1 MDLAFIKKHPAFMLC
16 LGVTVLLLVG
26 AGAGLFISARL
37 YARQVVALDALTA
50 RLQQL
55 FRRDPFPAKANV
67 YKEAENLKD
76 VIDRYNELNE
86 LLRVGQ
92 VNLQPMEA
100 ADFMQFL
107 EKSMRK
113 LRDRLQN
120 ARIKF
125 PEKYA
130 FGFDKYAGG
139 QLPASGDIP
148 RLVQQLKIIEA
159 FCDILQEASIT
170 ELVAIER
177 DNFEQAARGADAA
190 VGRRGMPPSGT
201 PGAPGTPAMPSPENA
216 AFLPGEGKLMA
227 SQHFK
232 IVVKAKEN
240 AVIAML
246 NLLASQPMFMV
257 VTRIEM
263 NNPIQEYNAGSPVSA
278 PAVVTR
284 APGTP
289 GTPGTPGASGT
300 PGITESTARERQV
313 VLGREELD
321 VKLDLDVYQF
331 APSLRFK
338 EGGKK

>member
-1 MDLAFIKKHPAFMLC
+1 MNLAFIKKRPVFALC
-16 LGVTVLLLVG
+16 LGVTVLLLIG
-26 AGAGLFISARL
+26 AGTGLFLSERL
-37 YARQVVALDALTA
+37 YARQALALDAVTA

-55 FRRDPFPAKANV
+55 YRRDPFPAAPNV
-67 YKEAENLKD
+67 HKEAENLKD
-76 VIDRYNELNE
+76 VIDQYNELNE
-86 LLRVGQ
+86 FLRTGQ

-107 EKSMRK
+107 EKSLRK

-130 FGFDKYAGG
+130 FGFDKYDAG

-159 FCDILQEASIT
+159 LCDILQEADIA

-177 DNFEQAARGADAA
+177 DHFEQAARGADASG
-190 VGRRGMPPSGT
+190 GRRG
-201 PGAPGTPAMPSPENA
+201 APSPEA
-216 AFLPGEGKLMA
+216 AASSPGGDKLVS

-232 IVVKAKEN
+232 ISVKAREN
-240 AVIAML
+240 TVIEML
-246 NLLASQPMFMV
+246 NLLASRPMFMV
-257 VTRIEM
+257 VTRVEM
-263 NNPIQEYNAGSPVSA
+263 TNPRQQYSAGGPVSA
-278 PAVVTR
+278 PAVAAR

-289 GTPGTPGASGT
+289 EPA
-300 PGITESTARERQV
+300 ARERQV
-313 VLGREELD
+313 ILGREKLD
-321 VKLDLDVYQF
+321 VKLGLDVCQF
-331 APSLRFK
+331 APSLSFK

>member
-1 MDLAFIKKHPAFMLC
+1 MNLAFIKKHPIFALC
-16 LGVTVLLLVG
+16 LGVTVFLLVG
-26 AGAGLFISARL
+26 AGAGLFLSARS
-37 YARQVVALDALTA
+37 YARQALALDKETT

-55 FRRDPFPAKANV
+55 YRRDPFPAQANV
-67 YKEAENLKD
+67 RTEAENLKD

-86 LLRVGQ
+86 LLRTGQ

-120 ARIKF
+120 DRIKF
-125 PEKYA
+125 PAKYA

-139 QLPASGDIP
+139 RLPASGDIP

-159 FCDILQEASIT
+159 LCDILQEAAIV

-177 DNFEQAARGADAA
+177 DNFEQAARGADASG
-190 VGRRGMPPSGT
+190 GRRGAPGT
-201 PGAPGTPAMPSPENA
+201 PGAPSPESA
-216 AFLPGEGKLMA
+216 ASSPGGDKLVS

-232 IVVKAKEN
+232 ISVKAREN
-240 AVIAML
+240 AVIEML
-246 NLLASQPMFMV
+246 NLLASWPMFMV
-257 VTRIEM
+257 VTRVEIT
-263 NNPIQEYNAGSPVSA
+263 NPLQEYSAAGPVSA
-278 PAVVTR
+278 PAVAAP

-289 GTPGTPGASGT
+289 GTPEPA
-300 PGITESTARERQV
+300 ARERQV
-313 VLGREELD
+313 ILGREELD

-331 APSLRFK
+331 APSLAFK